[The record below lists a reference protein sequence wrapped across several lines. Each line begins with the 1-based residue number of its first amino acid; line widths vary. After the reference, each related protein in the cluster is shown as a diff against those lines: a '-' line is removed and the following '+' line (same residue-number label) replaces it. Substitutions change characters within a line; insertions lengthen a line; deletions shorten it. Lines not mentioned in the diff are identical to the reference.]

1 MKIILWLCKLYKIA
15 VFKIS
20 TNSYALVTK
29 HAVKRAEQRLQ
40 YLKLLEIAVEK
51 VKEKGTKAVHFEYVN
66 DQHSEYAKLYNG
78 YIWVFGNQGT
88 LITVYEV
95 NKTVDLLVT
104 RK

>member
-1 MKIILWLCKLYKIA
+1 MKIIIWFCKLFKIS

-29 HAVKRAEQRLQ
+29 HAVKRVEQRMS
-40 YLKLLEIAVEK
+40 YRPLLELAIET
-51 VKEKGTKAVHFEYVN
+51 VKEKGTRAVHFEYMN

-78 YIWVFGNQGT
+78 FIWVFSNENK
-88 LITVYEV
+88 LLTVYEV